1 MKKLKRLITFIV
13 FVSLITIV
21 HSCKKEKVPTLT
33 TSSITNITGTAATGG
48 GTITDEGSGTVI
60 ARGVCWS
67 TGITPTILDNKSQD
81 GGGVG
86 TFISNSTGLEGA
98 TPYYIRAYA
107 TNSAG
112 TGYG

>member
-1 MKKLKRLITFIV
+1 MNSCSFI
-13 FVSLITIV
+13 
-21 HSCKKEKVPTLT
+21 TLT
-33 TSSITNITGTAATGG
+33 ISSITNITGTAVTGG

-86 TFISNSTGLEGA
+86 TFISNITGLEGA
-98 TPYYIRAYA
+98 TTYYIRAYA

-112 TGYG
+112 TGYGMTMSFTTLTSNIPSAGL